1 MSGLLES
8 LVGGREGSEKQ
19 SGKVRGRTAVQQRQ
33 EPPRASHEVPE
44 PEWPFRAA
52 LISGTDKAW
61 HPHITQSG
69 RGQPPGTVWPRQRD
83 SLQPGAIPGEEL
95 SY

>member
-1 MSGLLES
+1 M
-8 LVGGREGSEKQ
+8 GGSEGSEKQ
-19 SGKVRGRTAVQQRQ
+19 SGKVRGRTEVQQRQ
-33 EPPRASHEVPE
+33 ELPRASHEVLE

-69 RGQPPGTVWPRQRD
+69 YGQHPGRIWTWQRD
-83 SLQPGAIPGEEL
+83 SLQPEAMPGEEL